1 MDKTTVAGSL
11 TVLPIALINFAI
23 CVEHRSYSMT
33 KERRCFLR
41 LSSINVSIYFLFVD
55 VNKVLCVDFVKVNLV
70 WLQLWNNLKRGTFI
84 YAKG

>member
-1 MDKTTVAGSL
+1 
-11 TVLPIALINFAI
+11 
-23 CVEHRSYSMT
+23 
-33 KERRCFLR
+33 
-41 LSSINVSIYFLFVD
+41 VD